1 MHTYIYKKERKLL
14 STTCLLTNSSCL
26 SLSHETNKKSHLLQG
41 LQTFTQYM
49 ISLQV
54 FNPEGLGP
62 SATAIVMTDE
72 GGKRPFDRIF
82 SLFFFFFVTC
92 DL

>member
-1 MHTYIYKKERKLL
+1 
-14 STTCLLTNSSCL
+14 
-26 SLSHETNKKSHLLQG
+26 
-41 LQTFTQYM
+41 M

-72 GGKRPFDRIF
+72 GGKRPFDYFF
-82 SLFFFFFVTC
+82 SFYGSTVLFSRLGRSLG
-92 DL
+92 DGH

>member
-1 MHTYIYKKERKLL
+1 MCLYISISNCRILWINVNYLVVL
-14 STTCLLTNSSCL
+14 SFQSQ
-26 SLSHETNKKSHLLQG
+26 SHAIQG

-62 SATAIVMTDE
+62 SSTVIVMTDE
-72 GGKRPFDRIF
+72 GGN
-82 SLFFFFFVTC
+82 LFFLFFLWLFQVVPPGFEMY
-92 DL
+92 